1 MSLEGEPSGRPF
13 LNFPHRSMNQPA
25 SLVRATLV
33 GLSVLLLASVAQ
45 ARNETFMQPIA
56 AALHKSYSRETV
68 GDLPLRWG
76 SATAVD
82 AGAPDVLGAAF
93 TVEGDG
99 SATGENPRKHESLSD
114 ETVCNHAFQ
123 SALAKLVEAAHEA
136 HAGAVVGIVSAYK
149 GGHVIDDGKT
159 FECHAG
165 AAWSHVFLR
174 AQLVKSS
181 SAAGGAGQ

>member
-1 MSLEGEPSGRPF
+1 MQNKDRRLSQHTRGDGG
-13 LNFPHRSMNQPA
+13 
-25 SLVRATLV
+25 TLALLAV
-33 GLSVLLLASVAQ
+33 VFDYGMVLTSDPDREAYEALQRISGLSAERLDKFYWADRHAYDEGKLTGL
-45 ARNETFMQPIA
+45 EFW
-56 AALHKSYSRETV
+56 HKIVR
-68 GDLPLRWG
+68 
-76 SATAVD
+76 D
-82 AGAPDVLGAAF
+82 AGL
-93 TVEGDG
+93 
-99 SATGENPRKHESLSD
+99 SLSD
-114 ETVCNHAFQ
+114 ETVCNHAFR

>member
-1 MSLEGEPSGRPF
+1 MSPRGEPSGRPLF
-13 LNFPHRSMNQPA
+13 NFPHRSMNQPA

-45 ARNETFMQPIA
+45 ARNETFMQPVGVA
-56 AALHKSYSRETV
+56 MHKSYSREVV
-68 GDLPLRWG
+68 GDLPMLWG
-76 SATAVD
+76 STTVPAD
-82 AGAPDVLGAAF
+82 GSSDLIGGAI
-93 TVEGDG
+93 TVEGEG
-99 SATGENPRKHESLSD
+99 SATGDNPRKHESLSD
-114 ETVCNHAFQ
+114 ETVCNHAFR
-123 SALAKLVEAAHEA
+123 SALAKLVEAARDA

-181 SAAGGAGQ
+181 SADGAGQ